1 LLYESGSYKTL
12 DKIIVVAA
20 PENLRVQRVINR
32 DKNKFRTKEDVIKI
46 IRSQMNEEEK
56 IKRAD
61 FIITNDETELVIPQV
76 LKLHERFNNS
86 IEK

>member
-1 LLYESGSYKTL
+1 
-12 DKIIVVAA
+12 
-20 PENLRVQRVINR
+20 
-32 DKNKFRTKEDVIKI
+32 VIKI